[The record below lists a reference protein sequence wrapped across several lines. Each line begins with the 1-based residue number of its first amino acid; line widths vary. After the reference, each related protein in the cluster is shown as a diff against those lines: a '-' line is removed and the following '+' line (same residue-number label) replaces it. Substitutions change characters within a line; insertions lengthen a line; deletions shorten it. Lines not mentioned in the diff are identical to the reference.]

1 MLFFLKSL
9 NQSKRREIKYW
20 VGHLF
25 MKYLGRKANMETNIE
40 NNDHQDYTIFHFT
53 NATKQEDYEQ

>member
-1 MLFFLKSL
+1 MSKS
-9 NQSKRREIKYW
+9 Y
-20 VGHLF
+20 LF

-40 NNDHQDYTIFHFT
+40 KNNHHQDYTIFHCI